1 MCFLAYIM
9 ASSLAASAY
18 VEQGYGFVRE
28 RENMQFR
35 ILVNEGR
42 GFSVI

>member
-28 RENMQFR
+28 RENMQFM
-35 ILVNEGR
+35 NEGR